1 MTNIITENII
11 IALEISAH
19 LSQPALNEHR
29 QTQTTTFAEYITNTI
44 GTIKSGKYKKFNEIK
59 NNNPKNP
66 FTYYRNY
73 PVRFL

>member
-11 IALEISAH
+11 IALEISDH

-44 GTIKSGKYKKFNEIK
+44 GTIKSGKYKI
-59 NNNPKNP
+59 
-66 FTYYRNY
+66 
-73 PVRFL
+73 